1 MHKRVPTKGLSV
13 MEKRVPRNEK
23 YSHVHGVLDTGLT
36 VDKVK
41 FVTARE
47 YSKRRDE
54 IFFRLNKNQLHEL
67 YNEYEVTEYESITE
81 AGRSDTLK
89 IVTHSKNDEPS
100 NEKPYLILDVREAGA
115 FNAYHVLQARSF
127 PYTLIRRDQLHPE
140 IYKFRNKQEAL
151 IIVCC
156 DDERISKDVAKTL
169 VDRGTDNVYLLTGGI
184 DEFAAEYPAFIEG
197 IPPSPRASPAKL
209 RVSSRNLDRIPE
221 NEESHHQLTPN
232 KLLRHNGGCPPAAS
246 SRGNLTGRQTH
257 RDDRSDSGVSTRSN
271 MSVAESIISRASARK
286 GKF

>member
-1 MHKRVPTKGLSV
+1 MERRVPK
-13 MEKRVPRNEK
+13 NEK
-23 YSHVHGVLDTGLT
+23 YSHVQGVLNTGLT

-54 IFFRLNKNQLHEL
+54 IFFRLNKNQLYEL
-67 YNEYEVTEYESITE
+67 YNEYESTEYESIAE
-81 AGRSDTLK
+81 SGRSNTLK
-89 IVTHSKNDEPS
+89 IVTHSTNEEPV
-100 NEKPYLILDVREAGA
+100 NEKPYLILDVRETVSY
-115 FNAYHVLQARSF
+115 NAYHLLQARSF

-140 IYKFRNKQEAL
+140 IYKFRNKQESL

-184 DEFAAEYPAFIEG
+184 DEFASEYPAFIEG
-197 IPPSPRASPAKL
+197 IPPSPRASPVKPRSTRKYMLFFVVANWSYCF
-209 RVSSRNLDRIPE
+209 VGNLDRIPE
-221 NEESHHQLTPN
+221 NEEAHHQLTPN

-246 SRGNLTGRQTH
+246 SRGNMTGRQSH

-271 MSVAESIISRASARK
+271 MS
-286 GKF
+286 GQ